1 MGAIGGSW
9 EGRVAPCHAFFQGPH
24 HAVPFCRKVRD
35 IFVKE
40 IQTLK
45 KFESPNILRMY
56 GICIE
61 EKGRGCHSNITIFLL
76 DLSPVLVADSLSQS
90 PPMRW
95 HKEGRSRFCF
105 ADGSPCFSIVMEYCK
120 HGTLRDVL
128 TKQRQLSWEIRI
140 RMALGAARGLYR

>member
-1 MGAIGGSW
+1 MSCGSH
-9 EGRVAPCHAFFQGPH
+9 C
-24 HAVPFCRKVRD
+24 AVSFCRKVRD
-35 IFVKE
+35 IFEKE

-61 EKGRGCHSNITIFLL
+61 EKGTGRQRGCRGPL
-76 DLSPVLVADSLSQS
+76 P
-90 PPMRW
+90 R
-95 HKEGRSRFCF
+95 GCSRFCLS
-105 ADGSPCFSIVMEYCK
+105 DGSPCFSIVMEYCK

-128 TKQRQLSWEIRI
+128 TKQQHLSWDIRI